1 MSFAFD
7 ERKEQFVPVTL
18 KSFNFCTIN
27 GTEVRISLKL
37 NLGF

>member
-7 ERKEQFVPVTL
+7 ERKKQFVPVTL
-18 KSFNFCTIN
+18 KSLNFCTIN
-27 GTEVRISLKL
+27 GTAVRISLKL